1 MEAELSCSLCCQLL
15 TEPLLLP
22 CCCRAICAACANTP
36 PQDSN
41 NEDVASDKASVYSET
56 DSGVVVAPTKGSQV
70 GPAHPVPPPV
80 IPPPASY
87 AEESDTLLCP
97 VAGCSAGVEP
107 SPGTTTPCPACQKP
121 LVLGAAGLSGLP
133 PYPAMARIVSRHK
146 GELGSSGAPFPPCQL
161 CEGPPGDAT
170 VSCEQC
176 QVQYCGPCLS
186 SCHPARG
193 PLSTHTLT
201 QVAPLATFQATSVAV
216 CTPHGEVG
224 DVYCIVCGC
233 VVCVLCQKEKHS
245 QHDLQPL
252 DQLSK
257 THKVSFYCIQNR
269 SIYMYIYIH
278 TMLSNYVELFL
289 LILMCLKRCCDTK
302 K

>member
-22 CCCRAICAACANTP
+22 CCCRAICAACAKTP

-56 DSGVVVAPTKGSQV
+56 DSGIG
-70 GPAHPVPPPV
+70 VPSKA
-80 IPPPASY
+80 PPAQIFHSIITPVQPPTV
-87 AEESDTLLCP
+87 AAARDTSESSGEDRIAATEDIPL
-97 VAGCSAGVEP
+97 A
-107 SPGTTTPCPACQKP
+107 TPCPACQKP
-121 LVLGAAGLSGLP
+121 LVLGPAGLSGLP
-133 PYPAMARIVSRHK
+133 PYPGMARIVSRHK
-146 GELGSSGAPFPPCQL
+146 GELASSGASFPPCQL
-161 CEGPPGDAT
+161 CEGPPRDAT
-170 VSCEQC
+170 VCCEQC

-193 PLSTHTLT
+193 PLSTHTLS
-201 QVAPLATFQATSVAV
+201 QVAPLVIFKATSVAV

-233 VVCVLCQKEKHS
+233 VVCVLCEKEKHS

-257 THKVSFYCIQNR
+257 THKVTLHHQ
-269 SIYMYIYIH
+269 
-278 TMLSNYVELFL
+278 T
-289 LILMCLKRCCDTK
+289 CLVAL
-302 K
+302 